1 MPNVEILLSP
11 NIAAAH
17 PPSLGNSDAA
27 SAIFFIALAA
37 HPIVETCASVN
48 VPRFFTKLAK

>member
-1 MPNVEILLSP
+1 MLLSP

-27 SAIFFIALAA
+27 SAIFVIALAA
-37 HPIVETCASVN
+37 HSIVETCASVN